1 MSTPHIKA
9 EAGDF
14 APVVVMPGDPLRSRF
29 IAENYL
35 TDARLV
41 NDVRG
46 VQGYTGYY
54 FGSRVSVMASGMGMP
69 SMGIYAYELFEFFG
83 VKSIIRAGS
92 AGGYSDGLRLRD
104 IVIAL
109 TAATDSDSVKF
120 FGASRYENIPASARL
135 TDLARKNS
143 IERNLPA
150 VGGAVYSSDVFYS
163 PPEHALEWKKRGALA
178 VEMETA
184 MLYAIA
190 RKLGKDALAVL
201 AVSDLPLAG
210 ASLGADERE
219 SSFTEMIT
227 LALDVAA
234 RVSDGI

>member
-109 TAATDSDSVKF
+109 TAATDSDSVEF

-135 TDLARKNS
+135 TDLARKSS

-163 PPEHALEWKKRGALA
+163 PPEHAIEWKKRGALA

-184 MLYAIA
+184 ALYMNAAYLNKKALSILTVSDHFIYDEYTTSQERETTFADMIKIALAIA
-190 RKLGKDALAVL
+190 
-201 AVSDLPLAG
+201 
-210 ASLGADERE
+210 
-219 SSFTEMIT
+219 
-227 LALDVAA
+227 
-234 RVSDGI
+234 

>member
-92 AGGYSDGLRLRD
+92 AGGYSDG
-104 IVIAL
+104 
-109 TAATDSDSVKF
+109 
-120 FGASRYENIPASARL
+120 NIPASARL
-135 TDLARKNS
+135 TDLARKSS

-163 PPEHALEWKKRGALA
+163 PPEHAIEWKKRGALA

-201 AVSDLPLAG
+201 AVSDLPLTG